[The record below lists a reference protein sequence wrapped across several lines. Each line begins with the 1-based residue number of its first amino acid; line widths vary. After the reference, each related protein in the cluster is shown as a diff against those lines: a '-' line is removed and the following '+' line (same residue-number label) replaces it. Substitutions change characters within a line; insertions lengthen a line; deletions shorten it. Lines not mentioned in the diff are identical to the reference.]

1 MNKVYPAL
9 FLLLAALSSVVAC
22 QAVDPEDM
30 HITGKQLAALIE
42 EVNPPAIID
51 VRSTA
56 EFRKGHVP
64 GAIHM
69 PFWLSFARADELT
82 IPRDQP
88 VVVYCAHGP
97 RAGVAKFALEHNGF
111 TQVLYLEGHMSGWHK
126 AGLPEAK

>member
-9 FLLLAALSSVVAC
+9 FLLLVALSSVVAC
-22 QAVDPEDM
+22 QAVDPEDT
-30 HITGKQLAALIE
+30 HITGKQLAALIAE
-42 EVNPPAIID
+42 GNPPAIID

-82 IPRDQP
+82 IPRNQP

-97 RAGVAKFALEHNGF
+97 RAGVAKFALKRNGF
-111 TQVLYLEGHMSGWHK
+111 THVLYLEGHMSAWHR